1 MTLQPLMH
9 VKTNRD
15 GAITSRRT
23 FLCQVGAVG
32 AAAGVGYLGLKDIL
46 AQNAQQ
52 LQQQQKHVILLFMNG
67 GPSQFETFDPKPGHT
82 NGGPTTAIPT
92 QTNGIQIAQGW
103 TNVASK
109 MNDIAVIRSMTNREG
124 AH

>member
-1 MTLQPLMH
+1 MTVQTLMH

-15 GAITSRRT
+15 GAVTSRRT
-23 FLCQVGAVG
+23 FLCQVGAG
-32 AAAGVGYLGLKDIL
+32 AAIAGAGYLGLKDIL

-52 LQQQQKHVILLFMNG
+52 LQQQHKHVILLFMQG

-82 NGGPTTAIPT
+82 NGGPTTAI
-92 QTNGIQIAQGW
+92 QTATPGIQIAQGW

-109 MNDIAVIRSMTNREG
+109 M
-124 AH
+124 